1 MEFCTPPPYAIE
13 FQELIYDFFLQQV
26 NFFPTRFNNILDL
39 VLTNNSECVIDLS
52 CTSPTSVDMFS
63 DHKLLFFDFQV
74 HAKLSPR
81 ECRTVFHYC
90 QADWKNLHND
100 LSIGLLSIL
109 PENID
114 NDSSHS
120 TTVDINIVWQHWR
133 NSLLNAATRHI
144 PTKVVKRRN
153 TPSWFDNETCHS
165 SKRKETARRKAK
177 RTSKP

>member
-1 MEFCTPPPYAIE
+1 MEFEWHSRLYSSSLCDWISRTDLWLFPSTS
-13 FQELIYDFFLQQV
+13 Q
-26 NFFPTRFNNILDL
+26 FFPTRFNNILDRI
-39 VLTNNSECVIDLS
+39 LTNIPECVIDLS

-63 DHKLLFFDFQV
+63 DNKLLFIYFRV

-100 LSIGLLSIL
+100 LSIGLSSIL

-120 TTVDINIVWQHWR
+120 TTVDINIVWQRCGNCHTSHSNESREETQYSTLVRQR
-133 NSLLNAATRHI
+133 NLPFI
-144 PTKVVKRRN
+144 
-153 TPSWFDNETCHS
+153 
-165 SKRKETARRKAK
+165 
-177 RTSKP
+177 

>member
-1 MEFCTPPPYAIE
+1 MTFSFNKSFNI
-13 FQELIYDFFLQQV
+13 I
-26 NFFPTRFNNILDL
+26 NNIRDL
-39 VLTNNSECVIDLS
+39 ILTNIPECVIDLS

-63 DHKLLFFDFQV
+63 DHKLLFFYFQV

-100 LSIGLLSIL
+100 LTIGLSSIL

-114 NDSSHS
+114 NDFSHS
-120 TTVDINIVWQHWR
+120 TTTGTTVDINIVWR
-133 NSLLNAATRHI
+133 NCLLNAATRQI

-153 TPSWFDNETCHS
+153 RAKGERAW
-165 SKRKETARRKAK
+165 KRQYIERPQRRSGHY
-177 RTSKP
+177 TVMHCDYSD